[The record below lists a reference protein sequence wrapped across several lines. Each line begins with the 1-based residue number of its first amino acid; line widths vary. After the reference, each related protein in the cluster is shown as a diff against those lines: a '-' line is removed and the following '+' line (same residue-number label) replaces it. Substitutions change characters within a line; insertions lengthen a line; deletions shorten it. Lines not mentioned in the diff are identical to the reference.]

1 MSLNSSPLRLRS
13 LKPSLVTSEGCQT
26 EDNSFNDETN
36 FPFIYRNDRE
46 KLSSILGRN
55 ISKHEEFLDLPPR
68 ISSIIKGRKKLIKGC
83 FQNVEFSPFNSTDSR
98 FENPNKNNNPGVG
111 QYNLSFENQILKK
124 INKINV
130 KNKSKNNLISKYC
143 MSIRSIPSKD
153 HKGYL
158 VLENGETVLAE
169 TTSNSMKNNSLGPGA
184 YDLNTSWEKNC
195 LVWSKSSERKMNKL
209 NPQKDDIYEG
219 LKSMKESKKLEN
231 NQRKLPIR
239 IMPKRNKID
248 NCIKEID
255 GISQFNIPE
264 FLLEV

>member
-1 MSLNSSPLRLRS
+1 MFVLQPKVCAKFFSNWDGMSFFILYL
-13 LKPSLVTSEGCQT
+13 T
-26 EDNSFNDETN
+26 ELILDNA
-36 FPFIYRNDRE
+36 
-46 KLSSILGRN
+46 SI
-55 ISKHEEFLDLPPR
+55 
-68 ISSIIKGRKKLIKGC
+68 
-83 FQNVEFSPFNSTDSR
+83 
-98 FENPNKNNNPGVG
+98 
-111 QYNLSFENQILKK
+111 
-124 INKINV
+124 
-130 KNKSKNNLISKYC
+130 
-143 MSIRSIPSKD
+143 
-153 HKGYL
+153 
-158 VLENGETVLAE
+158 
-169 TTSNSMKNNSLGPGA
+169 
-184 YDLNTSWEKNC
+184 NC